1 MLRTLGV
8 ILFATYATSSDGYP
22 TISWTSCKK
31 GRYCRWNRRYEQLC
45 SRPSVTLKLTP
56 IAEFDDT
63 IGFLQSSDT
72 YRLCFDNNGCF
83 SSTKDGGGDLRNE
96 ERSFALCIVEEDD
109 LADVSRLTV
118 DAFGVATVTLSGE
131 LNPFE
136 RTLIGPTVGLWN
148 AYTDILAYTEV
159 LAGLRCRMKDRLK
172 ATTISPPNVTM
183 ATDRAQWHPMVSGSS
198 LVLALAR
205 PKVSE
210 GFIHIEP
217 IATVELRLQPT
228 DAKIPFSQPWLDGM
242 ERKAAMFF
250 GRNTTMA
257 DNTYQP
263 YLSNLCVAKSAR
275 GKKIGTALVRCV
287 ECIAKNAWGYHKL
300 YLHVDMENTAA
311 VHLYKAEGYV
321 DVGFRWNPFWAG
333 KAADI
338 AYFVKQ
344 L

>member
-1 MLRTLGV
+1 MLHPLGV
-8 ILFATYATSSDGYP
+8 ILFATFAASSDGYRT
-22 TISWTSCKK
+22 TISFLRSRK
-31 GRYCRWNRRYEQLC
+31 GRCWRWDKHVCCRTG
-45 SRPSVTLKLTP
+45 VTLNLTP
-56 IAEFDDT
+56 IAEFDGN
-63 IGFLQSSDT
+63 IGFLQTSDT
-72 YRLCFDNNGCF
+72 YRLCIDKHGCF
-83 SSTKDGGGDLRNE
+83 IRNGGQDPKNE
-96 ERSFALCIVEEDD
+96 ANSYFALCIVEEDD

-131 LNPFE
+131 LNEFE

-148 AYTDILAYTEV
+148 AYTDIFAYTEV

-172 ATTISPPNVTM
+172 ASISPPNVTM
-183 ATDRAQWHPMVSGSS
+183 AEDKAQGNQITGGSS
-198 LVLALAR
+198 LVLAIAR

-210 GFIHIEP
+210 SFIHIEP

-242 ERKAAMFF
+242 ERKAAKFF
-250 GRNTTMA
+250 GMNYTVA
-257 DNTYQP
+257 DGNYQP
-263 YLSNLCVAKSAR
+263 YLSNLCVAKCAR

-311 VHLYKAEGYV
+311 VNLYKAEGYH
-321 DVGFRWNPFWAG
+321 DVGFRWKPFWAG
-333 KAADI
+333 KAAEI